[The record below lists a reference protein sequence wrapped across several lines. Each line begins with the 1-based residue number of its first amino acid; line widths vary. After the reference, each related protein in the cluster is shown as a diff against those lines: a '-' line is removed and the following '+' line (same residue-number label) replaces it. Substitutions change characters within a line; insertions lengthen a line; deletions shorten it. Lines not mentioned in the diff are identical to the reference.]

1 MPVTSSTSSVKRW
14 PKTDAVIA
22 ALEVWGAEV
31 AGRRDDLI
39 VLGYFGSYARGDAG
53 FGSDLDL
60 VMIVEEDRRPFLERG
75 LDWRTE
81 TLPVPVDLLVYT
93 IAEWERLMV
102 AGGRFARTLSTEARW
117 LWAPGKRISAFGASG
132 SG

>member
-14 PKTDAVIA
+14 PNAEAVIA
-22 ALEVWGAEV
+22 ALEVWGAE
-31 AGRRDDLI
+31 AASRRDDLI
-39 VLGYFGSYARGDAG
+39 GLGYFGSYARGDAA

-60 VMIVEEDRRPFLERG
+60 VMIVEEDRRPFTERG
-75 LDWRTE
+75 RDWRTE
-81 TLPVPVDLLVYT
+81 TLPVPVDLLIYT
-93 IAEWERLMV
+93 VAEWERLQA

-117 LWAPGKRISAFGASG
+117 LRAPGRRISALGASR